1 MENLENITKGLPK
14 KQIFTLKD
22 ASRAG
27 VSRYYLNKLI
37 AAEMIIELQK
47 GVFQNNDYRPV
58 EEDLQE
64 TAFKAASARLK
75 ERGVICLLSAL
86 SYYDITEL
94 MPSNIWFWVP
104 YPYGVSSLKTIR
116 VKDPDF
122 SVGVEK
128 HDGFSITTIERTL
141 IECFLNPKYVPASES
156 FACLKS
162 ALKDKKTTMKKL
174 LATAEH
180 MGVNEEIY
188 PFIEIALSQ
197 L

>member
-1 MENLENITKGLPK
+1 MEKLEHVTKKLPNR
-14 KQIFTLKD
+14 QIFTSKD

-27 VSRYYLNKLI
+27 VSRYYLSKLI
-37 AAEMIIELQK
+37 AAEKIIELQK
-47 GVFQNNDYRPV
+47 GVFQNNSCRPD

-64 TAFKAASARLK
+64 TTFRAATARLK

-94 MPSNIWFWVP
+94 IPSNIWLWVP
-104 YPYGVSSLKTIR
+104 YPYRVSSLKTIR

-122 SVGVEK
+122 SVGVEQ
-128 HDGFSITTIERTL
+128 HDGFSITTIERTI
-141 IECFLNPKYVPASES
+141 IECFLYPKYVPVSES

-174 LATAEH
+174 LATAEQ
-180 MGVNEEIY
+180 MRVTRKIY